1 MMDAWADH
9 HPSRSLIGAHR
20 GDSAHWPENSQ
31 AAFES
36 AIAAGAD
43 FIETDVRLTR
53 DGVPVAC
60 HDADFARLCGD
71 ARRVDEVTFLEAKA
85 LRPTL
90 CTLAEVVG
98 QVLPRALLLL
108 DVKLTTAQDLN
119 TLAACLDPIRA
130 QGRIALGLRSLKA
143 VYTMQGDLT
152 AWPRLGLFADLA
164 DYAAL
169 AALGGTW
176 ARLWQADASADQIGQ
191 LGALGLNV
199 VIMTGAPTAQSVG
212 QIDPDTLD
220 ALLNTGPQAVMLND
234 PGLAV
239 KTLRSA
245 RFFPTPD
252 QEF

>member
-1 MMDAWADH
+1 
-9 HPSRSLIGAHR
+9 
-20 GDSAHWPENSQ
+20 
-31 AAFES
+31 
-36 AIAAGAD
+36 
-43 FIETDVRLTR
+43 
-53 DGVPVAC
+53 
-60 HDADFARLCGD
+60 
-71 ARRVDEVTFLEAKA
+71 
-85 LRPTL
+85 
-90 CTLAEVVG
+90 
-98 QVLPRALLLL
+98 
-108 DVKLTTAQDLN
+108 
-119 TLAACLDPIRA
+119 
-130 QGRIALGLRSLKA
+130 
-143 VYTMQGDLT
+143 
-152 AWPRLGLFADLA
+152 
-164 DYAAL
+164 L

-212 QIDPDTLD
+212 HIDPDTLD